1 MHTGSTTII
10 WAGPFSFTVV
20 RPLMTRHSGAS
31 GAYDS
36 EQRLPQLTI
45 VFDCWGEAGIIDS
58 TGQPTIAMF
67 SE

>member
-1 MHTGSTTII
+1 M
-10 WAGPFSFTVV
+10 SFPGV

-45 VFDCWGEAGIIDS
+45 VLDCWGEAGIIDS

-67 SE
+67 RE